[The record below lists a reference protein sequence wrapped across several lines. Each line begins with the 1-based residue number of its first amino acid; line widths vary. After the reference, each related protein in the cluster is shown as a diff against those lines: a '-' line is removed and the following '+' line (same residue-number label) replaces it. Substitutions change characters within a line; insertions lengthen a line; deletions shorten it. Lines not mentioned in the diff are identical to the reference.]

1 MISANKEEIR
11 TFFAYNKQY
20 VVPFFQ
26 RAYVWDENYWE
37 TLWEHL
43 TQLVE
48 SLDRGEMV
56 EHFFGTIITKQKAN
70 NNISEQ
76 KIDLIDG
83 QQRLTTFA
91 ILIKAIAMSS
101 SGNPPY
107 TDLKDNTNQYVVIKN
122 NKGEPQL
129 RIQHSKIDGEY
140 YEDVMLERLSNTTKK
155 NNILKCYEFFIDKL
169 KDYSDVE
176 LEKLLNVLLSRLP
189 VISMVLSPD
198 DDEQEIFDTI
208 NSLGVRLSSSEL
220 LKNYIFQLKD
230 MQVFY
235 KTFWSDIFEDDEDA
249 VDFWNLKKTAGRIS
263 RSNIEFLLYSF
274 LIINNNETD
283 IKIEVLFS
291 EYKKWLNNKVL
302 SEKILFLTELKDYST
317 IYYKFPQGEL
327 LNEFNFL
334 EKEKRFFY
342 VIENLEITTVFP
354 LVLYLRKKLD
364 DTNYLYN
371 LEILESYLVRRNIC
385 KYTTKNYNKGFIQI
399 IRQLDAK
406 PSVEK
411 DSLKEILNTFTE
423 DTNLW
428 PSNDDFANAILSE
441 SINHHINAKVILFCI
456 ALKDQSNGL
465 NDINKLNSTNYSVE
479 HILPQKWETNWS
491 ESVMDDEFKLN
502 RSQKLKTL
510 GNLTIVRPGLNSKM
524 KNNSWDIKKN
534 DLKKYSSL
542 KITTEYLD
550 KILWNETEIENRGL
564 TLSNSC
570 LEIWLK

>member
-11 TFFAYNKQY
+11 NFFAYNKQF

-26 RAYVWDENYWE
+26 RAYVWDEIYWE

-91 ILIKAIAMSS
+91 ILIKAISMSS

-107 TDLKDNTNQYVVIKN
+107 TDLKENTNQYVVIKN

-129 RIQHSKIDGEY
+129 RIQHSKIDSEY
-140 YEDVMLERLSNTTKK
+140 YEDVMLERLSNINKK
-155 NNILKCYEFFIDKL
+155 NNILKCYEYFISKL
-169 KDYSDVE
+169 KDYTDVE

-220 LKNYIFQLKD
+220 LKNYIFQSKD
-230 MQVFY
+230 IQGLY

-274 LIINNNETD
+274 LIINNKTD
-283 IKIEVLFS
+283 VKIEVLFS
-291 EYKKWLNNKVL
+291 EYKKWLNNKDI
-302 SEKILFLTELKDYST
+302 SEKITFLTELKDYST

-334 EKEKRFFY
+334 ETEKRFFY

-364 DTNYLYN
+364 DLDYLYN

-399 IRQLDAK
+399 IRLLDEK
-406 PSVEK
+406 LSVEK
-411 DSLKEILNTFTE
+411 ETLKEILNGFTE

-428 PSNDDFANAILSE
+428 PSNDNFVNAILSE
-441 SINHHINAKVILFCI
+441 SINHHINAKVILYCI
-456 ALKDQSNGL
+456 ALKDQSSL

-479 HILPQKWETNWS
+479 HILPQKWQTHWS
-491 ESVMDDEFKLN
+491 EPVMDDEFKLN

-510 GNLTIVRPGLNSKM
+510 GNLTLVRPGLNSKM
-524 KNNSWDIKKN
+524 KNNSWDIKKS

-550 KILWNETEIENRGL
+550 KSLWNETEIENRGK
-564 TLSNSC
+564 TLSKSC